1 MDKYRT
7 RIVYKDSKDTVVIT
21 DFDEHIGEPY
31 DIHTYLWSVVRKW
44 AHHANSGT
52 TQPAPLN
59 YQIKQAPSV
68 GDYIIVSDSENNRAW
83 YRIDTLDRFS
93 FTQTFEDVDLAKA
106 FNITNP

>member
-7 RIVYKDSKDTVVIT
+7 RIVYKDIKDTVVIT
-21 DFDEHIGEPY
+21 DFDQQTGEPY

-52 TQPAPLN
+52 TQPAPLD
-59 YQIKQAPSV
+59 YPIKQVPSV
-68 GDYIIVSDSENNRAW
+68 GDYIIISDDKNNRAW
-83 YRIDTLDRFS
+83 YRIDNLDTFS
-93 FTQTFEDVDLAKA
+93 FTQSFEDVDLVEA